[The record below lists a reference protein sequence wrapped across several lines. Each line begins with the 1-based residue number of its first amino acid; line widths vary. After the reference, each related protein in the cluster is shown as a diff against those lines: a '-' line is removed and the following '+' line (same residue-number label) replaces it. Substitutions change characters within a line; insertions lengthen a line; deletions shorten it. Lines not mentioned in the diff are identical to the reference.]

1 MAVQAL
7 LGQPGTANSSLSD
20 EEREQTVDVSM
31 PSLIHTMSTNVLWLD
46 ASESTRMCRFLADW
60 RTT

>member
-7 LGQPGTANSSLSD
+7 LGQPGTANSSISD

-31 PSLIHTMSTNVLWLD
+31 PSLIHTMSQIVHWFD
-46 ASESTRMCRFLADW
+46 ASKSTRMCRFLADW
-60 RTT
+60 RRT